1 MSTTPKTIG
10 ITGTGGMHRLTVAD
24 SAATSTPAL
33 DALCEAVFL
42 DIQGGDV
49 YVSFD
54 GSAPASDHGH
64 ILYDRKDYI
73 FYAGLLRS
81 AQFRS
86 TSGNVVVQMTELNGY
101 V

>member
-1 MSTTPKTIG
+1 MSSTPKNIG

-24 SAATSTPAL
+24 NATTVAPAL

-54 GSAPASDHGH
+54 SSDPASDHGH
-64 ILYDRKDYI
+64 ILYDRKDYV

-81 AQFRS
+81 AKFRS
-86 TSGNVVVQMTELNGY
+86 TSGNVIVQMTELNGY

>member
-1 MSTTPKTIG
+1 MSTTPKNINMT
-10 ITGTGGMHRLTVAD
+10 TSTGMHRLTVAD
-24 SAATSTPAL
+24 DAVTNAPAL
-33 DALCEAVFL
+33 HNSCQAVFL

-73 FYAGLLRS
+73 FYAGLLS
-81 AQFRS
+81 NAQFKS

>member
-1 MSTTPKTIG
+1 MSTSPKNIG

-24 SAATSTPAL
+24 DAVTNAPAL
-33 DALCEAVFL
+33 DSLCESAFL
-42 DIQGGDV
+42 DVQGGDV

-54 GSAPASDHGH
+54 GTAPASDHGH

-81 AQFRS
+81 AKFKS
-86 TSGNVVVQMTELNGY
+86 TSGDVVVQMTELNGY

>member
-1 MSTTPKTIG
+1 MSSTPKTIG
-10 ITGTGGMHRLTVAD
+10 ITAGGMHRLTVAD
-24 SAATSTPAL
+24 DATTSTPHL
-33 DALCEAVFL
+33 DFQCEAVFL

-54 GSAPASDHGH
+54 SSDPASDHGH
-64 ILYDRKDYI
+64 ILYDRKDYV
-73 FYAGLLRS
+73 FYAGLIKN
-81 AQFRS
+81 AKFRS